1 MATRY
6 GYDKAIGLTGPLSV
20 NWQELTNSTVNY
32 LNEIQ
37 EKKDTEKKEI
47 AKEAR
52 DIAVKLSENPFDYT
66 SSMYGFYGRAANG
79 AINLFG
85 GIEKD
90 YADRKISKTERDIK
104 MANGKSQMEQYI
116 SASTLFAQ
124 QEKERAKKSG
134 PNGTYGAEDIF
145 ENEILSSAL
154 DYENIEPMWD
164 PDSATFNALV
174 TFNDGTKRIMSSNQ
188 LYRTTQREEIGKYDM
203 NKNIK
208 EQFESIGVKTKE
220 SADGSIITGDFVT
233 KQGEEADNALKNLAQ
248 AMILQPT
255 DLRSMLSTYPISV
268 EEEGKVNTYKFSRE
282 FLPQKAYDIGGN
294 IKQEVLKE
302 LQDQNPTVFYRDTQG
317 NYYESDRAKEIG
329 EKYAMERLMLAAD
342 YKEKEAK
349 GEGIGDKITKVALY
363 GKKVPDSFIK
373 DYLTPDEYKSYTKFI
388 NKVGGS
394 DAILKV
400 ATSLY
405 DLVNIAD
412 EDLKDTDKLSNK
424 ISSLGD
430 VAITTDIKTSG
441 YFGMGVPDT
450 IELNALGS
458 DGLPLIVELYDAN
471 GDLKSSAKVRAEIVN
486 KLPKLRDIEDIN
498 FDLNFGEKLE
508 GIGQTPTPVPEGTGT
523 NTTNLNI
530 PPMIE
535 WLGRPENQGK
545 GPKEYAEE
553 FNLVLTQ

>member
-174 TFNDGTKRIMSSNQ
+174 TFKDGTKRIMSSNQ
-188 LYRTTQREEIGKYDM
+188 LYRTTQREEIGEYDM

-208 EQFESIGVKTKE
+208 EQFETIGVKTKE

-233 KQGEEADNALKNLAQ
+233 KQGEEADNALRNMAQ
-248 AMILQPT
+248 AMISQPVQ
-255 DLRSMLSTYPISV
+255 LRSMLSTYPISV

-394 DAILKV
+394 DAILKL

-405 DLVNIAD
+405 DLVNITD
-412 EDLKDTDKLSNK
+412 EDLNNYNKLSNK

-430 VAITTDIKTSG
+430 VSVTTKIIKSG
-441 YFGMGVPDT
+441 FGLGRPER

-458 DGLPLIVELYDAN
+458 DGLPLTVELFDAN

-498 FDLNFGEKLE
+498 FDLKFGEKVE

-553 FNLVLTQ
+553 FNLVLMQ

>member
-188 LYRTTQREEIGKYDM
+188 LYRTTQREEIGEYDM

-208 EQFESIGVKTKE
+208 EQFETIGVKTKE

-233 KQGEEADNALKNLAQ
+233 KQGEEADNALRNMAQ
-248 AMILQPT
+248 AMISQPVQ
-255 DLRSMLSTYPISV
+255 LRSMLSTYPISV

-363 GKKVPDSFIK
+363 GKKVPESFIK

-394 DAILKV
+394 DAILKLS
-400 ATSLY
+400 TSLY

-412 EDLKDTDKLSNK
+412 EDLKDTDKLKNK

-430 VAITTDIKTSG
+430 VAITTDIITSG

-458 DGLPLIVELYDAN
+458 DGLPLTVELYDTN
-471 GDLKSSAKVRAEIVN
+471 GNLKSSAKVRAEIVN

-498 FDLNFGEKLE
+498 FDLKFGENVESL
-508 GIGQTPTPVPEGTGT
+508 GQTPTPV
-523 NTTNLNI
+523 TTDTPIKNI
-530 PPMIE
+530 PPLMD
-535 WLGRPENQGK
+535 WMRLPENVGK
-545 GPKEYAEE
+545 TAVDYMEE
-553 FNLVLTQ
+553 FNITPQN

>member
-412 EDLKDTDKLSNK
+412 EDLKDTDKLLNK

-430 VAITTDIKTSG
+430 VSVTTKIIKSG
-441 YFGMGVPDT
+441 FGFGRPER

-498 FDLNFGEKLE
+498 FDLKFGEKVE

>member
-37 EKKDTEKKEI
+37 QKKDTEKKEI

-52 DIAVKLSENPFDYT
+52 DIAIKLSENPFDYT
-66 SSMYGFYGRAANG
+66 SSMYGFYGKAANG

-90 YADRKISKTERDIK
+90 YSDRKISKTQRDIK

-116 SASTLFAQ
+116 SASTLFAE

-134 PNGTYGAEDIF
+134 PNGMYGAEDIF

-188 LYRTTQREEIGKYDM
+188 LYRTTQRQEIGEYDM

-208 EQFESIGVKTKE
+208 EQFETIGVKTKE

-233 KQGEEADNALKNLAQ
+233 KQGEEADNALRNMAQ
-248 AMILQPT
+248 AMIQQPVQ
-255 DLRSMLSTYPISV
+255 LRSMLSTYPISI
-268 EEEGKVNTYKFSRE
+268 EEEGKVNRYKFSRE
-282 FLPQKAYDIGGN
+282 FLPQEAYDIGTGD
-294 IKQEVLKE
+294 IKKDVLKKLLDE
-302 LQDQNPTVFYRDTQG
+302 NPTIFYRDIQG

-349 GEGIGDKITKVALY
+349 GEKDISMTDKIRNIALYGDKVPIEFIEETLTPEEFEQYKTFINKSGGRSAIGKVIDDLTFMISPEQISDANFQNKDALQDYLKALETVGITATVTGSGPAGIFSKPTIITLTERGGDEGVTVDIGDK
-363 GKKVPDSFIK
+363 
-373 DYLTPDEYKSYTKFI
+373 
-388 NKVGGS
+388 NKRQVVEE
-394 DAILKV
+394 IV
-400 ATSLY
+400 RIIPTIRSL
-405 DLVNIAD
+405 
-412 EDLKDTDKLSNK
+412 ED
-424 ISSLGD
+424 I
-430 VAITTDIKTSG
+430 
-441 YFGMGVPDT
+441 
-450 IELNALGS
+450 ALGM
-458 DGLPLIVELYDAN
+458 
-471 GDLKSSAKVRAEIVN
+471 KVTEAQI
-486 KLPKLRDIEDIN
+486 PT
-498 FDLNFGEKLE
+498 LN
-508 GIGQTPTPVPEGTGT
+508 
-523 NTTNLNI
+523 
-530 PPMIE
+530 E
-535 WLGRPENQGK
+535 WSRRPENSGK
-545 GPKEYAEE
+545 TPLDYIQE
-553 FNLVLTQ
+553 FNLEKRVD

>member
-394 DAILKV
+394 DAILKL

-498 FDLNFGEKLE
+498 FDLKFGEKLE

>member
-66 SSMYGFYGRAANG
+66 SSMYGFYGKAANG

-188 LYRTTQREEIGKYDM
+188 LYRTTQREEIGEYDM

-208 EQFESIGVKTKE
+208 EQFETIGVKTKE

-233 KQGEEADNALKNLAQ
+233 KQGEEADNALRNMAQ
-248 AMILQPT
+248 AMISQPVQ
-255 DLRSMLSTYPISV
+255 LRSMLSTYPISV

-388 NKVGGS
+388 NKVGGA
-394 DAILKV
+394 DAILKLS
-400 ATSLY
+400 TSLY

-412 EDLKDTDKLSNK
+412 EDLKDTDKLKNK

-430 VAITTDIKTSG
+430 VAITTEIKTSG
-441 YFGMGVPDT
+441 YFGTGVPDT
-450 IELNALGS
+450 IELNALGA
-458 DGLPLIVELYDAN
+458 DGLPLTVELYDTN
-471 GDLKSSAKVRAEIVN
+471 GNLKSSAKVRAEIVN

-498 FDLNFGEKLE
+498 FDLKFSENVESL
-508 GIGQTPTPVPEGTGT
+508 GQTPTPV
-523 NTTNLNI
+523 TTDTPIKNI
-530 PPMIE
+530 PPLMD
-535 WLGRPENQGK
+535 WMRLPENVGK
-545 GPKEYAEE
+545 TAVDYMEE
-553 FNLVLTQ
+553 FNITPQN

>member
-37 EKKDTEKKEI
+37 QKKDTEKKEV

-188 LYRTTQREEIGKYDM
+188 LYRTTQREEIGEYDM

-208 EQFESIGVKTKE
+208 EQFETIGVKTKE

-233 KQGEEADNALKNLAQ
+233 KQGEEADNALRNMAQ
-248 AMILQPT
+248 AMISQPVQ
-255 DLRSMLSTYPISV
+255 LRSMLSTYPISV

-349 GEGIGDKITKVALY
+349 GEDIGDKITKVALNS
-363 GKKVPDSFIK
+363 GKVPDSFIK
-373 DYLTPDEYKSYTKFI
+373 EYLTADEYKAYTKFI

-412 EDLKDTDKLSNK
+412 EDLKDTDKLKNK

-458 DGLPLIVELYDAN
+458 DDSPLIVELFDAN

-498 FDLNFGEKLE
+498 FDLKFGEKVE

-553 FNLVLTQ
+553 FNLVLMQ